1 MITKDISY
9 IKVTLPIISPK
20 RVIEWTILRYLFIL
34 VLQKMWNNHS
44 CSTPTDFFSTNDVRI
59 YEPLI
64 IGILQP
70 GDITEPDRQAELYVK
85 SLALFL
91 RPFVILHITWLNLN
105 PFSVTPELIAPPM
118 YRIQIYLWCS
128 LVTPNNSEYFIFTL
142 AIVWHEKNLLFY
154 GTRYRSNLH
163 ILKQFHGLVGNE
175 LDFCFKF
182 RVCWRV
188 SSLLDYINTLF
199 FAKKATR
206 DSFLKVI

>member
-118 YRIQIYLWCS
+118 YRYICGVHWLYPTIQNISFSHWLSYDTKKIYC
-128 LVTPNNSEYFIFTL
+128 FM
-142 AIVWHEKNLLFY
+142 
-154 GTRYRSNLH
+154 
-163 ILKQFHGLVGNE
+163 E
-175 LDFCFKF
+175 LDIGPTCTF
-182 RVCWRV
+182 W
-188 SSLLDYINTLF
+188 SSFTGEWVTNLTS
-199 FAKKATR
+199 AS
-206 DSFLKVI
+206 SFVFVGEFLVYLIT

>member
-9 IKVTLPIISPK
+9 IKVTLPIICPK
-20 RVIEWTILRYLFIL
+20 RVIERTILRYLFIL

-105 PFSVTPELIAPPM
+105 PFFCYSGAHCATYV
-118 YRIQIYLWCS
+118 QIYLWCS

-142 AIVWHEKNLLFY
+142 AIVWHEKILLFY

-163 ILKQFHGLVGNE
+163 ILKQFHGRVGNE

-182 RVCWRV
+182 RVCWRG

-199 FAKKATR
+199 LQKKQLVTPFWR
-206 DSFLKVI
+206 